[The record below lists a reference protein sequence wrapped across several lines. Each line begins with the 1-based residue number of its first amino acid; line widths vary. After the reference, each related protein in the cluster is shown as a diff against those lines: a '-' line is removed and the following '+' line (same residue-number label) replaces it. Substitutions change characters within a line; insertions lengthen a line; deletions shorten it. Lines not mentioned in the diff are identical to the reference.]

1 MPTSANYKCLYL
13 KEGDAHLCKLHKHVY
28 IFSQANVSLL
38 LSTFWIAQWQEVHE
52 HDKNAT
58 TNDL

>member
-1 MPTSANYKCLYL
+1 MPTSANYINMFI
-13 KEGDAHLCKLHKHVY
+13 VY